1 MPKLFAPNVPFRPS
15 GLPFHYGWVVAVAAA
30 TGMVASI
37 PGQTIGINV
46 FNDELIVALGLT
58 RSQVALAYFVG
69 TALSGMLIFWAG
81 NVYDLIGSR
90 RLIVAA
96 SFGLGMSLLYLSVVD
111 WIPERFSALIGLA
124 AVPNWMLVTSLSLG
138 FFLIR
143 FTGQGFVTMAGRN
156 MVAKWWQYHRGK
168 VLPFSGIGVSVC
180 FSLSPIV
187 FYDLIQA
194 TDWRTAWRILGVS
207 TGFGFALYGWLV
219 YRDNPQECGLSV
231 DAGIRPGEKQKDDPE
246 FSVVRDLTR
255 SEAIRGFPFWVFTGI
270 FSLQSLHITAYVFH
284 VLDMAKH
291 LGLTTERILGLFFP
305 SALIG
310 GIISIFVGWFS
321 DRFRLKY
328 FVAFMASGIGLS
340 SLSLLIHIEGLM
352 IPMLVAGLSI
362 TSGCFGPISGAFA
375 ARYYG
380 IKYIGAISGVFMSS
394 MIVASSTG
402 PLLFSLV
409 RDYTGSYSPAFGAT
423 FVLSVAFVIASFW
436 ANNPQRKIKLEMEK
450 AAGDFRP
457 PKAG

>member
-15 GLPFHYGWVVAVAAA
+15 KLPFHYGWVVAVAAA

-58 RSQVALAYFVG
+58 RSQVALAYFIG
-69 TALSGMLIFWAG
+69 TAISGTLIFWAG
-81 NVYDLIGSR
+81 KVYDAIGSR

-111 WIPERFSALIGLA
+111 WIPVKLSSLMGLGT
-124 AVPNWMLVTSLSLG
+124 VPSWMLVTSLTLG

-143 FTGQGFVTMAGRN
+143 FAGQGFVTMAGRN
-156 MVAKWWQYHRGK
+156 MVAKWWKYHRGK

-187 FYDLIQA
+187 FYDMIQS
-194 TDWRTAWRILGVS
+194 TDWRTAWQILGVS
-207 TGFGFALYGWLV
+207 TGFVFALCGWLV
-219 YRDNPQECGLSV
+219 FRDNPQECGLSV
-231 DAGIRPGEKQKDDPE
+231 DAGIRPGDKQKDDPE

-255 SEAIRGFPFWVFTGI
+255 GEALRTFSFWVFTGI
-270 FSLQSLHITAYVFH
+270 FALQALHITAYVFH
-284 VLDMAKH
+284 VLD
-291 LGLTTERILGLFFP
+291 LGKQLGVTSDIILGLFFP

-328 FVAFMASGIGLS
+328 FAALMASGIGLS
-340 SLSLLIHIEGLM
+340 SLALLLRMEGLT

-380 IKYIGAISGVFMSS
+380 ITHIGAISGVFMST
-394 MIVASSTG
+394 MIVGSSVG

-409 RDYTGSYSPAFGAT
+409 RDYTGSYFPAFGGT
-423 FVLSVAFVIASFW
+423 SVLSICFVVAAFW
-436 ANNPQRKIKLEMEK
+436 ANNPQRKIKANMEK
-450 AAGDFRP
+450 GVV
-457 PKAG
+457 